1 VQPSGNQT
9 PENRRID
16 WLGILRVLLVQV
28 LVLLA
33 LSAVFIRYLDWSSER
48 TLEEF
53 SRAGIPSAPA
63 AKSQPLS
70 STPVQDVKGRAKCA
84 RRV

>member
-1 VQPSGNQT
+1 VPSPGNQS

-16 WLGILRVLLVQV
+16 WLGIFRILLLQV

-33 LSAVFIRYLDWSSER
+33 LTTAFVRYLNWSSDQAWA
-48 TLEEF
+48 EF
-53 SRAGIPSAPA
+53 SRAGKAPAPA

-70 STPVQDVKGRAKCA
+70 STPVQAAKGKTACA